1 MGTGWLDILILDPRR
16 PAGHPASAASHC
28 NCRRHRR
35 ATLAASRT
43 VTVLRCHRH
52 PRCYLPLM
60 QVLIATEPTHSPA
73 FTTAIAY
80 WQPPVRTST
89 ALFT

>member
-1 MGTGWLDILILDPRR
+1 MGTDWLDILILGPRR

-28 NCRRHRR
+28 SCRRHRR
-35 ATLAASRT
+35 ATPAASRT
-43 VTVLRCHRH
+43 ATVLRCHRH
-52 PRCYLPLM
+52 PHCYLTLM
-60 QVLIATEPTHSPA
+60 QVLIATEPPHTPA
-73 FTTAIAY
+73 STTAIAY